1 MSLTSILGNGCRSLS
16 APVALVRTLALTH
29 VALSE
34 HSSNYRH
41 VKVAWFS
48 QRSKKKRVACES
60 LKEEITHPIVASS
73 VYGYPYTRLLP
84 CPSQNGPPRVEHLV
98 VSEGGPV
105 LEYICKNL
113 DLPAQSHPFWSC
125 VLCTGMSTASSNGN
139 PRANE
144 GI

>member
-1 MSLTSILGNGCRSLS
+1 MGSMSLTSILGNGCRSLS

-73 VYGYPYTRLLP
+73 VYG
-84 CPSQNGPPRVEHLV
+84 
-98 VSEGGPV
+98 
-105 LEYICKNL
+105 
-113 DLPAQSHPFWSC
+113 
-125 VLCTGMSTASSNGN
+125 
-139 PRANE
+139 
-144 GI
+144 